1 MIPWNHMLLNS
12 EWHVHLTYYLEKS
25 DKKMMDSNLKKSY
38 EHWKKTSNNATTAL
52 KQNLISGASCNH
64 QTYRKGE
71 VFFPNNDYPISHVHV
86 NF

>member
-1 MIPWNHMLLNS
+1 MN
-12 EWHVHLTYYLEKS
+12 TEK
-25 DKKMMDSNLKKSY
+25 KKQETMPQ
-38 EHWKKTSNNATTAL
+38 TTAL

-71 VFFPNNDYPISHVHV
+71 VFFPNNGYPISHVHV